1 MRRLRLRKTPEMSRF
16 FLTRPIFAAVCSAV
30 LLTIGIVAI
39 PTLPVAQFP
48 QISPPTITISSTYP
62 GANAV
67 EVESAVTTP
76 IEEAVNGAEGLRYI
90 SSVSGDDGTS
100 VITCTFDLSRDIDRA
115 AADVLVAVQQASGV
129 LPNVVKTEGVTV
141 KKVLGSFLLSVS
153 LFSDD
158 PKYGPVFLSNFA
170 SLQVVDPLKRIPGVG
185 DIAIF
190 GQRTYAMRLWL
201 DPEKLAQNHLNAL
214 DVENALLAQSVQVP
228 AGSLGAEPAPVGQP
242 YQVSVNV
249 NGQLSDP
256 AQFENVVVKALPNGA
271 FVRVRDVGR
280 AELGAELYSNSSTR
294 NGALNIGLGVQQTPS
309 ANALAVSDGVQREM
323 AILAKHFPPGVHWG
337 LNFDYTDFVRES
349 IKEVIVTLV
358 IAIALVVLVIYLFLQ
373 DWRTTLIPAITIPV
387 SLIGTFGL
395 VKALGFSIN
404 TLTLFGLTLA
414 TGLVVDDAIVVIEN
428 IARFVQNDKDR
439 DPEDLAAAAMKE
451 ITGAV
456 VATSLVLL
464 AVFVPVGFFPGV
476 TGQLYKQ
483 FALTIACSISIS
495 LFVALTLTPAL
506 SVIFIKPEEERPA
519 RVFAPVNRAI
529 AATREAYARFLGWM
543 LPHKYWVLGIFGVSL
558 AVTAL
563 VYVNTP
569 TSFLPDEDLG
579 LFYITVQAPQG
590 ISLQRE
596 EAISHRVDALAHA
609 LPGVQLV
616 FDINGRGLGGSGNGP
631 NLGFIVVRLKPWS
644 ERTAPNEQLSAILK
658 TLQPQLARIPDAKV
672 LAFNPP
678 AVQGIGSVGGFQYE
692 LEDPSNGPLDAL
704 VELSKDLARRAN
716 RSGNVVRANTIVGNL
731 APHYVIDVDR
741 GKAEQAGINVGT
753 LFDTLEAELGSKY
766 VNDFTYQN
774 HTYHVYVQGDANYRA
789 TFDDL
794 ERIFVTGANGATS
807 PVTDFLTAR
816 QETSPQIITHY
827 NLFRQVEITGQ
838 TPPGLG
844 SAQSLGEME
853 ALSKRL
859 PGTFQHE
866 WSGISLE
873 QVQGSGASV
882 IIFGLGLLFV
892 FFVLAAQYESLTEP
906 LIILLATPVALL
918 GALVA
923 LHLRGLASDVYAQ
936 VGFVLLIGLASKNA
950 ILIVEFANQLRSE
963 GKSPIEAITEAAEI
977 RLRPILMTSFAFIF
991 GLVPLV
997 TATGAGAASRHSLG
1011 TAILGGMIVSTFL
1024 NLAII
1029 PALYLI
1035 VARFDHRHEPPQER
1049 TRRGLTAS
1057 DVPGA
1062 LAVER

>member
-1 MRRLRLRKTPEMSRF
+1 MSRF
-16 FLTRPIFAAVCSAV
+16 FLTRPIFAAVCSAI
-30 LLTIGIVAI
+30 LLTIGLAAI
-39 PTLPVAQFP
+39 PTLPIAQFP

-62 GANAV
+62 GANATQ
-67 EVESAVTTP
+67 VESAVTTP
-76 IEEAVNGAEGLRYI
+76 IEEAVNGSEGLRYV

-115 AADVLVAVQQASGV
+115 ASDVLVAVQQASGE
-129 LPNVVKTEGVTV
+129 LPSVVKTEGVSV

-153 LFSDD
+153 LFSDN
-158 PKYGPVFLSNFA
+158 PKYDPTFLSNYA
-170 SLQVVDPLKRIPGVG
+170 SLQVVDPLKRVAGVG

-201 DPEKLAQNHLNAL
+201 DPLKLAQNHVTSL
-214 DVENALLAQSVQVP
+214 DVENALAAQSEQVP
-228 AGSLGAEPAPVGQP
+228 AGALGAEPAPPGQP
-242 YQVSVNV
+242 FQISVDV
-249 NGQLSDP
+249 EGQLSDP
-256 AQFENVVVKALPNGA
+256 NQFENVVVKAQPNGGY
-271 FVRVRDVGR
+271 VRIRDVGR
-280 AELGAELYSNSSTR
+280 AELGAELYSNASTR
-294 NGALNIGLGVQQTPS
+294 NGKLNIGLGIQQTPS
-309 ANALAVSDGVQREM
+309 ANALAVSDGVQQEM
-323 AILAKHFPPGVHWG
+323 AVLAKHFPPGVHWG

-349 IKEVIVTLV
+349 IREVVVTLA

-428 IARFVQNDKDR
+428 IARFIQGNRER

-506 SVIFIKPEEERPA
+506 SVIFIRPEEREPPRFFRPI
-519 RVFAPVNRAI
+519 NRGI
-529 AATREAYARFLGWM
+529 DATRRAYARFLGWM
-543 LPHKYWVLGIFGVSL
+543 LPFKYWVAGLFALSL
-558 AVTAL
+558 ALTAF
-563 VYVNTP
+563 VYLGTP

-579 LFYITVQAPQG
+579 LFFITVQAPQG

-596 EAISHRVDALAHA
+596 RAISHQVDGIVHT
-609 LPGVQLV
+609 LPGVAIV
-616 FDINGRGLGGSGNGP
+616 FDVNGRGLGGSGNGS
-631 NLGFIVVRLKPWS
+631 NVGFVVVRLKPWS
-644 ERTAPNEQLSAILK
+644 ERTRPEEQLGAIIAK
-658 TLQPQLARIPDAKV
+658 LQPQLARIAGAKV

-678 AVQGIGSVGGFQYE
+678 AVSGIGSVGGFQYE
-692 LEDPSNGPLDAL
+692 LEDPSNGPLDQLVAESNAL
-704 VELSKDLARRAN
+704 LRAAN
-716 RSGNVVRANTIVGNL
+716 TSGKVVHANTIISNL
-731 APHYVIDVDR
+731 APHEIIDVDR
-741 GKAEQAGINVGT
+741 DKAEQAGVDVGT
-753 LFDTLEAELGSKY
+753 LFDALQAELGSKY
-766 VNDFTYQN
+766 VNDFTYEN
-774 HTYHVYVQGDANYRA
+774 HTYHVYVQADAADRA
-789 TFDDL
+789 TFADL
-794 ERIFVTGANGATS
+794 DKIFVTSASGANS
-807 PVTDFLTAR
+807 PITDFLTTR
-816 QETSPQIITHY
+816 QETSPPIITHY
-827 NLFRQVEITGQ
+827 NLFREVEITGQ

-853 ALSKRL
+853 DLSRHL

-873 QVQGSGASV
+873 QIQGGGAQA

-923 LHLRGLASDVYAQ
+923 LHLRGLASDVYSQ

-963 GKSPIEAITEAAEI
+963 GKSALEAVTEAAEI
-977 RLRPILMTSFAFIF
+977 RLRPILMTSFAFIL
-991 GLVPLV
+991 GIVPLV
-997 TATGAGAASRHSLG
+997 VASGAGAASRHSLG
-1011 TAILGGMIVSTFL
+1011 TAILGGMIVSTVL

-1035 VARFDHRHEPPQER
+1035 VARFDRRHEPAPPAAPER
-1049 TRRGLTAS
+1049 TVPATAAG
-1057 DVPGA
+1057 PIP
-1062 LAVER
+1062 LEK

>member
-1 MRRLRLRKTPEMSRF
+1 MSRF
-16 FLTRPIFAAVCSAV
+16 FLTRPIFAAVCSAI

-39 PTLPVAQFP
+39 PTLPIAQFP

-62 GANAV
+62 GANAA

-115 AADVLVAVQQASGV
+115 AVDVLVAVQQASGE

-153 LFSDD
+153 LFSDN
-158 PKYGPVFLSNFA
+158 PKYDPTFLSNYA

-201 DPEKLAQNHLNAL
+201 DPRKLAQNHVTSL
-214 DVENALLAQSVQVP
+214 DVENALLAQSIQVP
-228 AGSLGAEPAPVGQP
+228 AGSLGGEPAPPGQP
-242 YQVSVNV
+242 YQISVNV
-249 NGQLSDP
+249 NGQLTDP
-256 AQFENVVVKALPNGA
+256 AQFEDVVVKAQPNGGY
-271 FVRVRDVGR
+271 VRVRDVGR
-280 AELGAELYSNSSTR
+280 AQLGAEQYANSSTR
-294 NGALNIGLGVQQTPS
+294 NGALNIGLGIQQTPS
-309 ANALAVSDGVQREM
+309 ANALAVSDGVQQEM
-323 AILAKHFPPGVHWG
+323 SVLAHRFPPGVHWG

-349 IKEVIVTLV
+349 IREVIVTLA
-358 IAIALVVLVIYLFLQ
+358 IAIVLVILVIYIFLQ
-373 DWRTTLIPAITIPV
+373 DWRTALIPAITIPV

-428 IARFVQNDKDR
+428 IARFIQGSKDR

-506 SVIFIKPEEERPA
+506 SIIFIKPEEDKPA
-519 RVFAPVNRAI
+519 AFFKPINRAI
-529 AATREAYARFLGWM
+529 DATRGGYARFLAWM
-543 LPHKYWVLGIFGVSL
+543 LPHKFWVAGLFAASL
-558 AVTAL
+558 AVTAI
-563 VYVNTP
+563 VYVATP
-569 TSFLPDEDLG
+569 SSFLPDEDLG
-579 LFYITVQAPQG
+579 IFYITVQAPQG

-596 EAISHRVDALAHA
+596 QAISHKIDGIAHK
-609 LPGVQLV
+609 LPGVALV
-616 FDINGRGLGGSGNGP
+616 FDITGRGLGGSGNGP
-631 NLGFIVVRLKPWS
+631 NIGFVVVRLKPWG
-644 ERTAPNEQLSAILK
+644 ERKTAEEQLPAILAK
-658 TLQPQLARIPDAKV
+658 LQPQLAKIPTAKI

-678 AVQGIGSVGGFQYE
+678 AVAGIGSVGGFQYE
-692 LEDPSNGPLDAL
+692 LEDPSNGPLDQLTAAASDL
-704 VELSKDLARRAN
+704 VNRAN
-716 RSGNVVRANTIVGNL
+716 GSGKVVHANTIISNL

-741 GKAEQAGINVGT
+741 GKAEQAGINVSD
-753 LFDTLEAELGSKY
+753 LFDALQAELGSKY

-774 HTYHVYVQGDANYRA
+774 HTYHVYVQGDTNFRA

-794 ERIFVTGANGATS
+794 DKIFVTSPNGATS
-807 PVTDFLTAR
+807 PVTDFLTTR
-816 QETSPQIITHY
+816 QETSPPIITHY
-827 NLFRQVEITGQ
+827 DLFREIEITGQ
-838 TPPGLG
+838 TPAGLG
-844 SAQSLGEME
+844 TKQSLDEME
-853 ALSKRL
+853 DLSKGL

-873 QVQGSGASV
+873 QIQGGGASA
-882 IIFGLGLLFV
+882 IIFALGLLFV
-892 FFVLAAQYESLTEP
+892 FFVLAAQYESVTEP
-906 LIILLATPVALL
+906 FIILLATPVALL

-923 LHLRGLASDVYAQ
+923 LHLRGLATDVYSQ

-963 GKSPIEAITEAAEI
+963 GKSALEAVTEAAEI
-977 RLRPILMTSFAFIF
+977 RLRPILMTSLAFIL
-991 GLVPLV
+991 GIVPLV
-997 TATGAGAASRHSLG
+997 VASGAGASSRHSLG
-1011 TAILGGMIVSTFL
+1011 TAIFGGMIVSTIL

-1035 VARFDHRHEPPQER
+1035 VASFDRRHEPSKPPEP
-1049 TRRGLTAS
+1049 RR
-1057 DVPGA
+1057 DVPAGA
-1062 LAVER
+1062 PGSVPVER

>member
-1 MRRLRLRKTPEMSRF
+1 MSRF
-16 FLTRPIFAAVCSAV
+16 FLTRPIFAAVCSAI
-30 LLTIGIVAI
+30 LLTIGLAAI
-39 PTLPVAQFP
+39 PTLPIAQFP

-62 GANAV
+62 GANATQ
-67 EVESAVTTP
+67 VESAVTTP
-76 IEEAVNGAEGLRYI
+76 IEEAVNGSEGLRYV

-115 AADVLVAVQQASGV
+115 ASDVLVAVQQASGE
-129 LPNVVKTEGVTV
+129 LPSVVKTEGVSV

-153 LFSDD
+153 LFSDN
-158 PKYGPVFLSNFA
+158 PKYDPTFLSNYA
-170 SLQVVDPLKRIPGVG
+170 SLQVVDPLKRVAGVG

-201 DPEKLAQNHLNAL
+201 DPLKLAQNHVTSL
-214 DVENALLAQSVQVP
+214 DVENALAAQSEQVP
-228 AGSLGAEPAPVGQP
+228 AGALGAEPAPPGQP
-242 YQVSVNV
+242 FQISVDV
-249 NGQLSDP
+249 EGQLSDP
-256 AQFENVVVKALPNGA
+256 TQFENVVVKAQPNGGY
-271 FVRVRDVGR
+271 VRIRDVGR
-280 AELGAELYSNSSTR
+280 AELGAELYSNASTR
-294 NGALNIGLGVQQTPS
+294 NGKLNIGLGIQQTPS
-309 ANALAVSDGVQREM
+309 ANALAVSDGVQQEM
-323 AILAKHFPPGVHWG
+323 AVLAKHFPPGVHWG

-349 IKEVIVTLV
+349 IREVIVTLA

-428 IARFVQNDKDR
+428 IARFIQGNRER

-506 SVIFIKPEEERPA
+506 SVIFIRPEEREPPRFFRPI
-519 RVFAPVNRAI
+519 NRGI
-529 AATREAYARFLGWM
+529 DATRSAYARFLGWM
-543 LPHKYWVLGIFGVSL
+543 LPFKYWVAGLFALSL
-558 AVTAL
+558 ALTAF
-563 VYVNTP
+563 VYLGTP

-579 LFYITVQAPQG
+579 LFFITVQAPQG

-596 EAISHRVDALAHA
+596 RAISHQVDGIVHT
-609 LPGVQLV
+609 LPGVAIV
-616 FDINGRGLGGSGNGP
+616 FDVNGRGLGGSGNGS
-631 NLGFIVVRLKPWS
+631 NVGFVVVRLKPWS
-644 ERTAPNEQLSAILK
+644 ERTRPEEQLGAIIAK
-658 TLQPQLARIPDAKV
+658 LQPQLAKIAGAKV

-678 AVQGIGSVGGFQYE
+678 AVSGIGSVGGFQYE
-692 LEDPSNGPLDAL
+692 LEDPSNGPLDQLVAESNAL
-704 VELSKDLARRAN
+704 LRAAN
-716 RSGNVVRANTIVGNL
+716 SSGKVVHANTIISNL
-731 APHYVIDVDR
+731 APHEIIDIDR
-741 GKAEQAGINVGT
+741 DKAEQAGVDVGT
-753 LFDTLEAELGSKY
+753 LFDALQAELGSKY
-766 VNDFTYQN
+766 VNDFTYEN
-774 HTYHVYVQGDANYRA
+774 HTYHVYVQADAADRA
-789 TFDDL
+789 TFADL
-794 ERIFVTGANGATS
+794 DKIFVTSASGANS
-807 PVTDFLTAR
+807 PITDFLTTR
-816 QETSPQIITHY
+816 QETSPPIITHY
-827 NLFRQVEITGQ
+827 NLFREVEITGQ

-853 ALSKRL
+853 DLSRHL

-873 QVQGSGASV
+873 QIQGGGAQA

-923 LHLRGLASDVYAQ
+923 LHLRGLASDVYSQ

-963 GKSPIEAITEAAEI
+963 GKSALEAVTEAAEI
-977 RLRPILMTSFAFIF
+977 RLRPILMTSFAFIL
-991 GLVPLV
+991 GIVPLV
-997 TATGAGAASRHSLG
+997 VASGAGAASRHSLG
-1011 TAILGGMIVSTFL
+1011 TAILGGMIVSTIL

-1035 VARFDHRHEPPQER
+1035 VARFDRRHEPAPPAAP
-1049 TRRGLTAS
+1049 RRIVPATTAG
-1057 DVPGA
+1057 PIP
-1062 LAVER
+1062 LEK

>member
-1 MRRLRLRKTPEMSRF
+1 MSRF
-16 FLTRPIFAAVCSAV
+16 FLTRPIFAAVCSAI

-39 PTLPVAQFP
+39 PTLPIAQFP

-62 GANAV
+62 GANAAQ
-67 EVESAVTTP
+67 VESAVTTP
-76 IEEAVNGAEGLRYI
+76 IEEAVNGAEGLRYV

-100 VITCTFDLSRDIDRA
+100 IITCTFDLSRDIDRA
-115 AADVLVAVQQASGV
+115 AADVLVAVQQASGE
-129 LPNVVKTEGVTV
+129 LPSVVKTEGVTV

-153 LFSDD
+153 LYSDN
-158 PKYGPVFLSNFA
+158 PKYDPTFLSNYA
-170 SLQVVDPLKRIPGVG
+170 SLQVIDPLKRIAGVG

-201 DPEKLAQNHLNAL
+201 DPLKLSANHVTSL
-214 DVENALLAQSVQVP
+214 DVENALAAQSVQVP
-228 AGSLGAEPAPVGQP
+228 AGSLGAEPAPPGQL
-242 YQVSVNV
+242 YQISVNV

-256 AQFENVVVKALPNGA
+256 AQFENIVVKAQPNGGYI
-271 FVRVRDVGR
+271 RLRDVGR

-294 NGALNIGLGVQQTPS
+294 NGKLNTGLGIQQTPS
-309 ANALAVSDGVQREM
+309 ANALAVSDGVQQEM
-323 AILAKHFPPGVHWG
+323 AVLAKRFPAGLHWG

-349 IKEVIVTLV
+349 IKEVLVTLG
-358 IAIALVVLVIYLFLQ
+358 IAIVLVVLVIYLFLQ

-428 IARFVQNDKDR
+428 IARFIQGSKDR

-506 SVIFIKPEEERPA
+506 SVIFIKPEEKDPPRFFRPI
-519 RVFAPVNRAI
+519 NRAI
-529 AATREAYARFLGWM
+529 DATRSGYARFLGWV
-543 LPHKYWVLGIFGVSL
+543 LPHKFWVAGIFAASL
-558 AVTAL
+558 AITGL
-563 VYVNTP
+563 VYVTTP

-579 LFYITVQAPQG
+579 LFFITVQAPQG

-596 EAISHRVDALAHA
+596 KAISHHIDALVHK
-609 LPGVQLV
+609 LPGVAIV
-616 FDINGRGLGGSGNGP
+616 FDVNGRGLGGSGNGS
-631 NLGFIVVRLKPWS
+631 NVGFVVVRLKPWS
-644 ERTAPNEQLSAILK
+644 ERTAPDEQLSAIIAK
-658 TLQPQLARIPDAKV
+658 LQPQLAKISEAKI

-678 AVQGIGSVGGFQYE
+678 AVQGIGAVGGFQYE
-692 LEDPSNGPLDAL
+692 LEDPSNGPLAQLSAAASEL
-704 VELSKDLARRAN
+704 VRRAN
-716 RSGNVVRANTIVGNL
+716 SSGKIVHANTIISDL
-731 APHYVIDVDR
+731 APHYIIDIDR
-741 GKAEQAGINVGT
+741 GKAEQAGVSVAT
-753 LFDTLEAELGSKY
+753 LFDALQAELGSKY
-766 VNDFTYQN
+766 VNDFTLSN
-774 HTYHVYVQGDANYRA
+774 HTYHVYVQGDANFRS
-789 TFDDL
+789 TFSDL
-794 ERIFVTGANGATS
+794 DKISVTSANGTPS
-807 PVTDFLTAR
+807 PITDYLTTR
-816 QETSPQIITHY
+816 QETSQPIITHY
-827 NLFRQVEITGQ
+827 DLFRQVEITGQ

-853 ALSKRL
+853 QLSKQL
-859 PGTFQHE
+859 PATFQHE

-873 QVQGSGASV
+873 QIAGGGASAT
-882 IIFGLGLLFV
+882 IFALGLLFV
-892 FFVLAAQYESLTEP
+892 FFVLAAQYESLSEP

-923 LHLRGLASDVYAQ
+923 LHLRGLASDVYSQ

-963 GKSPIEAITEAAEI
+963 GKSALEAVTEAAEI
-977 RLRPILMTSFAFIF
+977 RLRPILMTSFAFIL
-991 GLVPLV
+991 GIAPLLV
-997 TATGAGAASRHSLG
+997 ASGAGAASRHSLG
-1011 TAILGGMIVSTFL
+1011 TAIFGGMIVSTIL

-1035 VARFDHRHEPPQER
+1035 VARFDHRHDVSPPATPR
-1049 TRRGLTAS
+1049 PPAPATAAG
-1057 DVPGA
+1057 PIP
-1062 LAVER
+1062 LEK

>member
-1 MRRLRLRKTPEMSRF
+1 
-16 FLTRPIFAAVCSAV
+16 
-30 LLTIGIVAI
+30 LTIGLVAI
-39 PTLPVAQFP
+39 PTLPIAQFP

-62 GANAV
+62 GANARQV
-67 EVESAVTTP
+67 EAAVTTP
-76 IEEAVNGAEGLRYI
+76 IEEAVNGSEGLRYI

-129 LPNVVKTEGVTV
+129 LPSVVKTEGVTV

-153 LFSDD
+153 LYSDN
-158 PKYGPVFLSNFA
+158 PKYDPVFLSNYA
-170 SLQVVDPLKRIPGVG
+170 SLQVVDPLKRVPGVG

-201 DPEKLAQNHLNAL
+201 DPQKLAQHGVSTL
-214 DVENALLAQSVQVP
+214 DVENALLAQNAQVP
-228 AGSLGAEPAPVGQP
+228 AGSLGAEPAPRGQP
-242 YQVSVNV
+242 YQISIDV
-249 NGQLSDP
+249 NGQLTDP
-256 AQFENVVVKALPNGA
+256 AQFEDVIVKAQPNGGY
-271 FVRVRDVGR
+271 VRIGDVGR
-280 AELGAELYSNSSTR
+280 AQLGAELSSNSSKR
-294 NGALNIGLGVQQTPS
+294 NGKTNIGMGIQQTPS

-323 AILAKHFPPGVHWG
+323 AVLAKHFPPGVRWG

-349 IKEVIVTLV
+349 IREVIVTLA

-428 IARFVQNDKDR
+428 IARFIQGSPER

-506 SVIFIKPEEERPA
+506 SIIFIKPEPA
-519 RVFAPVNRAI
+519 RIFVPVNRAI
-529 AATREAYARFLGWM
+529 DATRRGYAAFLGWM
-543 LPHKYWVLGIFGVSL
+543 LPHRRWVLGIFIASL
-558 AVTAL
+558 ALTAL
-563 VYVNTP
+563 VYVTTP
-569 TSFLPDEDLG
+569 SSFLPDEDLG
-579 LFYITVQAPQG
+579 LFYVTIQAPQG

-596 EAISHRVDALAHA
+596 QAISHGVDAIVRKI
-609 LPGVQLV
+609 PGVALI

-631 NLGFIVVRLKPWS
+631 NVGFIVVRLKPWS
-644 ERTAPNEQLSAILK
+644 ERSAPGEQLSAILK
-658 TLQPQLARIPDAKV
+658 KLQPELARVPNAKV

-692 LEDPSNGPLDAL
+692 LEDPANGSLADLIGLSRDL
-704 VELSKDLARRAN
+704 VRKAN
-716 RSGNVVRANTIVGNL
+716 ASGNVIRANTILSNY

-741 GKAEQAGINVGT
+741 GKAEQAGVSVAT
-753 LFDTLEAELGSKY
+753 LFDAFGAELGSKY
-766 VNDFTYQN
+766 VNDFIYAN
-774 HTYHVYVQGDANYRA
+774 HTYHVYVQADAKYRA
-789 TFDDL
+789 TFSDL
-794 ERIFVTGANGATS
+794 DKIFVTGANGVAS
-807 PVTDFLTAR
+807 PVTDYLTMR
-816 QETSPQIITHY
+816 QETSPPIITHY

-853 ALSKRL
+853 DLSKHL
-859 PGTFQHE
+859 PGTYQHE

-873 QVQGSGASV
+873 QIQGGGAQA
-882 IIFGLGLLFV
+882 IIFALGLLFV

-923 LHLRGLASDVYAQ
+923 LQARGLATDVYSQ

-950 ILIVEFANQLRSE
+950 ILIVEFANQLRAE
-963 GKSPIEAITEAAEI
+963 GKSALQAVTEAAEI
-977 RLRPILMTSFAFIF
+977 RLRPILMTSFAFIL

-997 TATGAGAASRHSLG
+997 TASGAGAASRHSLG
-1011 TAILGGMIVSTFL
+1011 TAVFGGMIVSTIL
-1024 NLAII
+1024 NLAIV

-1035 VARFDHRHEPPQER
+1035 VAPFDHRHDAPPVPEPTHGAPI
-1049 TRRGLTAS
+1049 TAS
-1057 DVPGA
+1057 GPIP
-1062 LAVER
+1062 LET

>member
-1 MRRLRLRKTPEMSRF
+1 MSRF
-16 FLTRPIFAAVCSAV
+16 FLSRPIFAAVCSAI
-30 LLTIGIVAI
+30 LLTIGLAAI

-62 GANAV
+62 GANAA

-115 AADVLVAVQQASGV
+115 AADVLVAVQQASGE
-129 LPNVVKTEGVTV
+129 LPSVVKTEGVTV

-153 LFSDD
+153 LFSDN
-158 PKYGPVFLSNFA
+158 PKYDPTFLSNYA
-170 SLQVVDPLKRIPGVG
+170 SLQVVDPLKRVPGVG
-185 DIAIF
+185 DISIF

-201 DPEKLAQNHLNAL
+201 DPLKLAQNHVTSA
-214 DVENALLAQSVQVP
+214 DVENALLAQSIQVP
-228 AGSLGAEPAPVGQP
+228 AGSLGSEPAPVGQP
-242 YQVSVNV
+242 YQISVNV
-249 NGQLSDP
+249 EGQLTDP
-256 AQFENVVVKALPNGA
+256 KQFEDVVVKAQPNGGY
-271 FVRVRDVGR
+271 VRVRDVGR

-294 NGALNIGLGVQQTPS
+294 NGARNIGLGIQQTPS

-323 AILAKHFPPGVHWG
+323 AILAKHFPAGINWG

-349 IKEVIVTLV
+349 IKEVIVTLA

-387 SLIGTFGL
+387 SLVGTFGL

-428 IARFVQNDKDR
+428 IARFIQGNKDR

-506 SVIFIKPEEERPA
+506 SVIFIKPEEEKPA
-519 RVFAPVNRAI
+519 RFFVPINRAI
-529 AATREAYARFLGWM
+529 DATRRGYARFLTWM
-543 LPHKYWVLGIFGVSL
+543 LPHKYWVAGLFAASL

-563 VYVNTP
+563 VYLATP
-569 TSFLPDEDLG
+569 SSFLPDEDLG

-596 EAISHRVDALAHA
+596 EAISHQVDAIVHK
-609 LPGVQLV
+609 LPGVALV

-631 NLGFIVVRLKPWS
+631 NVGFIVVRLRPWG
-644 ERTAPNEQLSAILK
+644 ERTAADEQLPAILAK
-658 TLQPQLARIPDAKV
+658 LQPQLAQIPSAKI

-692 LEDPSNGPLDAL
+692 LEDPSNGPLSALTDASREL
-704 VELSKDLARRAN
+704 VNRAN
-716 RSGNVVRANTIVGNL
+716 GSGKIVHANTIISDL

-741 GKAEQAGINVGT
+741 GKAEQAGVNVAD
-753 LFDTLEAELGSKY
+753 LFDAIQAELGSKY

-774 HTYHVYVQGDANYRA
+774 HTYHVYVQGDTDYRA

-794 ERIFVTGANGATS
+794 DKIFVTNASGATS
-807 PVTDFLTAR
+807 PITDFLTTR
-816 QETSPQIITHY
+816 QETSPPIVTHY
-827 NLFRQVEITGQ
+827 NLFRNVEITGQ
-838 TPPGLG
+838 TPRGLG
-844 SAQSLGEME
+844 TKQSLDEME
-853 ALSKRL
+853 ALSSAL
-859 PGTFQHE
+859 PGNFQHE

-873 QVQGSGASV
+873 QIQGGGASA
-882 IIFGLGLLFV
+882 IIFALGLLFV
-892 FFVLAAQYESLTEP
+892 FFVLAAQYESLSEP
-906 LIILLATPVALL
+906 FIILLATPVALL
-918 GALVA
+918 GALIA
-923 LHLRGLASDVYAQ
+923 LQIRGLASDVYSQ

-950 ILIVEFANQLRSE
+950 ILIVEFANQLRAE
-963 GKSPIEAITEAAEI
+963 GRTALEAVTEAAEI
-977 RLRPILMTSFAFIF
+977 RLRPILMTSFAFIL
-991 GLVPLV
+991 GIVPLV
-997 TATGAGAASRHSLG
+997 VASGAGASSRHSLG
-1011 TAILGGMIVSTFL
+1011 TAIFGGMIVSTIL

-1035 VARFDHRHEPPQER
+1035 VARFDKRHEPAHASNPR
-1049 TRRGLTAS
+1049 PGLPSGSAGP
-1057 DVPGA
+1057 VP
-1062 LAVER
+1062 VETT